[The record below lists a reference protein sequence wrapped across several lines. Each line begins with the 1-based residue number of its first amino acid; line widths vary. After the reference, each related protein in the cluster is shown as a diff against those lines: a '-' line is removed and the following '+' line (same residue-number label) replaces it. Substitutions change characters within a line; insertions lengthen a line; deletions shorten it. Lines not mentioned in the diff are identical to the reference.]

1 MQKLALLAAVA
12 ALPLAAPSA
21 LAQQPGDY
29 NWNGSYIGANL
40 GQGDN
45 ADFELDAA
53 LEVDPG
59 TAFFPGALAGG
70 TFPTMRTFDGDG
82 LVGGIQAGHNWQ
94 SGMFVFGGELDVQLS
109 EISSAISIANAPGG
123 AADNPDGFTDLNFE
137 VDYFATARGRAGVAF
152 DRILLYATGG
162 VAHGRV
168 DFDRNYRVA
177 GAEVSDSASSNQ
189 TGWTYGAGLEWGM
202 NEYWTLRG
210 EYSRVDLGSDSFDT
224 SYSDGTIGRA
234 TIDTQFDVIRAG
246 VNFRF

>member
-1 MQKLALLAAVA
+1 MAWSIWNAALWAKRYRGFVPGWARRRPDPGRDRILTCCCCFVTPAPGPQAPAHRSCHLMRLDFRIGHQARCGNARRETTEKGNLMQKLALLAAVA

-82 LVGGIQAGHNWQ
+82 LVGGIQAGHKLAV
-94 SGMFVFGGELDVQLS
+94 GHVCL
-109 EISSAISIANAPGG
+109 
-123 AADNPDGFTDLNFE
+123 
-137 VDYFATARGRAGVAF
+137 RRRAGRPA
-152 DRILLYATGG
+152 I
-162 VAHGRV
+162 
-168 DFDRNYRVA
+168 
-177 GAEVSDSASSNQ
+177 
-189 TGWTYGAGLEWGM
+189 
-202 NEYWTLRG
+202 
-210 EYSRVDLGSDSFDT
+210 
-224 SYSDGTIGRA
+224 
-234 TIDTQFDVIRAG
+234 
-246 VNFRF
+246 